1 MPKRTLSSARK
12 TFDELAPGL
21 NPEMYR
27 RLQQEIQQASATA
40 TKLATTYADEVT
52 AELVAKRKKVLTE
65 ACRLR
70 DEFKAVASEA
80 ALGNITAREANE
92 RLAKLRAEMR
102 NVDRHTQ
109 DVDRAA
115 ELVERI
121 EEDPEGWADERFY
134 EKYPHM
140 TPEFSF

>member
-27 RLQQEIQQASATA
+27 RLQQEIDQASAAA
-40 TKLATTYADEVT
+40 TKLATTYADELT
-52 AELVAKRKKVLTE
+52 AEVVGKRQDVLTE

-70 DEFKAVASEA
+70 DEFKAVTSEA

-92 RLAKLRAEMR
+92 RLTKLRAEMR
-102 NVDRHTQ
+102 QVDRHAEN
-109 DVDRAA
+109 VDRAA
-115 ELVERI
+115 ELVDHI